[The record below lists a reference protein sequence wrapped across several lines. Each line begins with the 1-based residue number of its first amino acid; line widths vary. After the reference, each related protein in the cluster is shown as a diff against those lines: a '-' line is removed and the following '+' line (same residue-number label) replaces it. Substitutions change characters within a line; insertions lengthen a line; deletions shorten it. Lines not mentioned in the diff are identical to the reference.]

1 MTYAQPF
8 INFLANGCLNN
19 TIDHQTARH
28 RRQAF
33 APYLRPQAIRNN
45 DVIVHQHL
53 NALTDRLRDW
63 DSAKPLNIQLAYRC
77 MAGDIVSA
85 VTYNGRLN
93 FLEDEEFEPEY
104 LKVAGSSSRL
114 VGLIVSFR
122 FLGDMMLF
130 LVK

>member
-1 MTYAQPF
+1 
-8 INFLANGCLNN
+8 
-19 TIDHQTARH
+19 
-28 RRQAF
+28 
-33 APYLRPQAIRNN
+33 
-45 DVIVHQHL
+45 
-53 NALTDRLRDW
+53 
-63 DSAKPLNIQLAYRC
+63 